1 MKSTLLVV
9 LYAAIASAGFGPN
22 VRIDHENNPNN
33 NCYKPAITLGPGTGS
48 SQPIYVAFE
57 DDSMD
62 GMAGSNIMFQ
72 KSTDAGR
79 SWLPADVLIR
89 RGKTHASYPDITTDP
104 HGNVYIVCDEE
115 SNHIYCFHST
125 DGGATW
131 SSPSSVD
138 DANEVV
144 GWVRIVADSAGNLL
158 CAWNGDRTGALH
170 IWSSVST
177 DQGTTWSQSVIV
189 DDDTTNSGCFQ
200 PDVFVQPRTNH
211 YLVAAG
217 VPDPSGPHYDCYLYR
232 STDMGQTFQPGVRL
246 DTFEGYSFCGEPHV
260 VADAQ
265 HIICDYTATSAN
277 GSPVAEA
284 RTLYVQPDTWGSPYY
299 ISPDQEGG
307 ALAISADGRVHI
319 VLMVAQPTGVN
330 LTRYA
335 SSSDHGVSWSIPEL
349 VTDDTTAD
357 SQEPDIAAD
366 SAGHGFVV
374 WHDWRT
380 GNGWILFATNSP
392 AAIAEQPQQ
401 PQRHGTQLFATMVR
415 SVLFLAEAT
424 SPKLEASSLLDIGGR
439 KIMDLTPGANDVS
452 RLSPGVYFIREGLGI
467 RGEGLGKTQKVVVT
481 R

>member
-9 LYAAIASAGFGPN
+9 LYAAIAFAGFGPN

-33 NCYKPAITLGPGTGS
+33 NCYKPAITLGPGSGS

-72 KSTDAGR
+72 RSTDGGR
-79 SWLPADVLIR
+79 TWLPAEVLLR
-89 RGKTHASYPDITTDP
+89 RGKSHASYPDITTDP
-104 HGNVYIVCDEE
+104 CGDVYVVYDSE
-115 SNHIYCFHST
+115 SAHIYCLHST

-144 GWVRIVADSAGNLL
+144 GSVRIVADSAGNLL
-158 CAWNGDRTGALH
+158 CAWNGDRTGALR

-177 DQGTTWSQSVIV
+177 DRGATWSSSVRV
-189 DDDTTNSGCFQ
+189 DDDTTNRGCFQ
-200 PDVFVQPRTNH
+200 ADVFVQPGTNH
-211 YLVAAG
+211 YLVAAE
-217 VPDPSGPHYDCYLYR
+217 VPDPSGPHSDCYLYR

-246 DTFEGYSFCGEPHV
+246 DTFEGYSWCGQPHV

-265 HIICDYTATSAN
+265 HIICDYTGKSEN
-277 GSPVAEA
+277 GSPVTEA
-284 RTLYVQPDTWGSPYY
+284 RILYTQPDTWGSPYY

-307 ALAISADGRVHI
+307 ALAISADGRVHT
-319 VLMVAQPTGVN
+319 VLMVAQPTIGVN

-366 SAGHGFVV
+366 SAGHAFVV
-374 WHDWRT
+374 WQDWRS
-380 GNGWILFATNSP
+380 GNGWILFATNNP

-401 PQRHGTQLFATMVR
+401 QPIGEQALATIIHN
-415 SVLFLAEAT
+415 VLYLPKAT
-424 SPKLEASSLLDIGGR
+424 SPKPQAASLLDISGR
-439 KIMDLTPGANDVS
+439 QVVALKPGANDVS
-452 RLSPGVYFIREGLGI
+452 RLSPGVYFVEVRT
-467 RGEGLGKTQKVVVT
+467 GEASVGAKLVKQ
-481 R
+481 